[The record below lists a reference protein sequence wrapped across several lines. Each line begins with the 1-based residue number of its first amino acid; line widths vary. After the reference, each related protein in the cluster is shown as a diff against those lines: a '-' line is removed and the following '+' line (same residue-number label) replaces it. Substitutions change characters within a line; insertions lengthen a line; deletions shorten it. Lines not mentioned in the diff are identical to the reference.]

1 MAAAMAENICAIQNA
16 LFDMDLLK
24 TAKRVL

>member
-1 MAAAMAENICAIQNA
+1 MAAAMAENICAIQNS